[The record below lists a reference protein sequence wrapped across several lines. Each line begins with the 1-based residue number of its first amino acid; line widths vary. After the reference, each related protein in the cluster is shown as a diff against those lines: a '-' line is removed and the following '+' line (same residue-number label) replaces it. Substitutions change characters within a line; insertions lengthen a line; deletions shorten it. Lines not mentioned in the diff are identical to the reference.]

1 MPEPMTTMGSS
12 SRHTAGCARAAGRRL
27 VRSQVPWRPSAPTRS
42 AVAAMFENG
51 ARGGREKGNSGLST
65 REINEG
71 LRTRRTHQQHYVDL
85 LPRRLFLVLRSSR
98 SEPGRLSGR

>member
-42 AVAAMFENG
+42 AVAAIMFENG
-51 ARGGREKGNSGLST
+51 ARGGREKGNSAPY
-65 REINEG
+65 NVG

-85 LPRRLFLVLRSSR
+85 LKRRLFLVLRSSR